1 MVTLYQARL
10 VCARLNPSLV
20 EILMHDE
27 VYFDE
32 PQYGMDP
39 SYDPVPDDLIGDFYP
54 DYLDEDND

>member
-1 MVTLYQARL
+1 
-10 VCARLNPSLV
+10 
-20 EILMHDE
+20 MHDE

-54 DYLDEDND
+54 DYLDYLDEDND